1 MRLNY
6 RHYIILFF
14 VLLTAIMLATNT
26 IWRVCTVCGVQE
38 YERQFF
44 GNTIEFLSQR
54 EYDEFGTHEKWIEV
68 HGEPHKPHQWKE
80 VKEPSIDLL
89 KK

>member
-1 MRLNY
+1 
-6 RHYIILFF
+6 
-14 VLLTAIMLATNT
+14 MLSTKT

-44 GNTIEFLSQR
+44 GTPIEFLSQR
-54 EYDEFGTHEKWIEV
+54 EYDEFGTHKKWIEK
-68 HGEPHKPHQWKE
+68 HGEPHIPHQWKE

-89 KK
+89 KGE